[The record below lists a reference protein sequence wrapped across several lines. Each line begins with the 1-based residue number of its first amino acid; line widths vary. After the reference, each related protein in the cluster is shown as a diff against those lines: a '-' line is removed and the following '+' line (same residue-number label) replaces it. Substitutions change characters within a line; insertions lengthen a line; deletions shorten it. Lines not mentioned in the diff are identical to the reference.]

1 MRLIIFLISIFILTT
16 SQLLMVASSPIIE
29 KGKMSESL
37 LMEIIQR
44 ILEDPEFMAL
54 KSQKQL
60 RLLIVIYSILESH
73 LKKL

>member
-1 MRLIIFLISIFILTT
+1 MRLKTVLISIFILTITT

-29 KGKMSESL
+29 KGKISENK

-44 ILEDPEFMAL
+44 ILKDPEFMAL

-60 RLLIVIYSILESH
+60 RLLIVI
-73 LKKL
+73 